1 MKYFTI
7 AGIIAHIAVILY
19 LIFSFVIGDINF
31 INWEQD
37 YRLNYILSLILSL
50 IVSLPFLFSCATWDN
65 LGK

>member
-7 AGIIAHIAVILY
+7 VGIIAHIAVILY

-31 INWEQD
+31 INWEPN
-37 YRLNYILSLILSL
+37 YRLNYILSLGLSL
-50 IVSLPFLFSCATWDN
+50 IVSLTFLFSCATWDN

>member
-7 AGIIAHIAVILY
+7 IGIIAHIAVILY
-19 LIFSFVIGDINF
+19 LIFSFVIGDFNF

-37 YRLNYILSLILSL
+37 YRKDYILSLILSL
-50 IVSLPFLFSCATWDN
+50 IVSLTFLFSCETWDN

>member
-7 AGIIAHIAVILY
+7 VGIITHIAVILY

-31 INWEQD
+31 INWEPN

-50 IVSLPFLFSCATWDN
+50 IISLAFLFSCETWDN

>member
-7 AGIIAHIAVILY
+7 TGIIAHIAVILY
-19 LIFSFVIGDINF
+19 LIFSFVMGNINF

-37 YRLNYILSLILSL
+37 YRINYILSLIVSF
-50 IVSLPFLFSCATWDN
+50 IVSLTFLFSCATWDN

>member
-37 YRLNYILSLILSL
+37 YRKDYILSLILSL
-50 IVSLPFLFSCATWDN
+50 IVSLTFLFSCETWDN

>member
-31 INWEQD
+31 INW
-37 YRLNYILSLILSL
+37 LIKDRAMYAGFTS
-50 IVSLPFLFSCATWDN
+50 LFSIFFVGIGSLFASS
-65 LGK
+65 